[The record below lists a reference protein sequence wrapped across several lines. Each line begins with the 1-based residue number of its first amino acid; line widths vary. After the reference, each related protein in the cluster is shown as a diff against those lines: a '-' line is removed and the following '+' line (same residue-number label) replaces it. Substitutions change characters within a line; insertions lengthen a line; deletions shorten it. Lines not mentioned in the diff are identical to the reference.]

1 MRGLGGAVR
10 EVARG
15 GTEAQVEAARGMLDG
30 ARRSI
35 YRILGENPADQPPTD
50 HRDPDQPPID

>member
-15 GTEAQVEAARGMLDG
+15 GSEAQVEAARGVLDG

-35 YRILGENPADQPPTD
+35 YRILAEDPSDQPPTD
-50 HRDPDQPPID
+50 PPTN